1 MLRRLHLRLGCTYFL
16 RIPAITEHECN
27 QLGRDIS
34 ALPVRLGGLGLGNPS
49 REATR
54 AYTSLV
60 KVTVLL
66 DERIVSQTHQLRD
79 ETLFK
84 SLLLAVIKSQKEA
97 ELKIRADNIRE
108 TAPPKI
114 KLVLDVTAEKGS

>member
-1 MLRRLHLRLGCTYFL
+1 M
-16 RIPAITEHECN
+16 
-27 QLGRDIS
+27 
-34 ALPVRLGGLGLGNPS
+34 PVRLGGLGLGNPS